1 MWGVSMLSVYPH
13 LCQQIRAHGV
23 SLRELA
29 AVANVNIITLCLS
42 LCGLRRWKL
51 TEAVS
56 ICCFFRN
63 PNAEH
68 LFRKESVRFHVI
80 TL

>member
-1 MWGVSMLSVYPH
+1 MITVYPH
-13 LCQQIRAHGV
+13 LCQQMRENGV
-23 SLRELA
+23 TLKELA
-29 AVANVNIITLCLS
+29 AVANVNIFTLCLS
-42 LCGLRRWKL
+42 LCGIRRWKL
-51 TEAVS
+51 TESVN

-68 LFRKESVRFHVI
+68 LFQKGSVRFHVF